1 MRFHHARGRGPV
13 LAGCLAMVLAGCD
26 LPPPRAGS
34 PTRTDGGSFV
44 GRQIPGTDVAAVRPI
59 AEDVFR
65 QHFRIDNENSDAHM
79 LVSLPTEVTEGG
91 SPQRVR
97 DMIRDAHSRHRRLG
111 ELHLMQEGPN
121 VVIRCRVQLQRLD
134 TTERAAFQAQRGDDR
149 PNTTAIDREGGA
161 TPRTRE
167 EWVTIGRDRTTERT
181 VLEAIQKRLGGGD
194 AGTRPG

>member
-1 MRFHHARGRGPV
+1 MRFHHDVGRLV
-13 LAGCLAMVLAGCD
+13 LAGCLAVVLVGCD

-34 PTRTDGGSFV
+34 PTRTDGGSYV
-44 GRQIPGTDVAAVRPI
+44 GRQIAGADVAGVRPI

-65 QHFRIDNENSDAHM
+65 QYFRIDNEKSDACM

-134 TTERAAFQAQRGDDR
+134 TTERAAFQVQRGDDR

-161 TPRTRE
+161 TGRTRE
-167 EWVTIGRDRTTERT
+167 EWVTVGRDRTTERA
-181 VLEAIQKRLGGGD
+181 VLEAIQKRLDGGA
-194 AGTRPG
+194 AGSRPD